1 MNFRNKSEIG
11 KRVMTD
17 NQVKAKLYESMSV
30 KSGQREKNRTYTLEI
45 ICRFAP
51 TLAYRMPVSRVKTI
65 IVTACAFVTG
75 KRNRNI

>member
-30 KSGQREKNRTYTLEI
+30 KSGQRKNSTYTFEI

-51 TLAYRMPVSRVKTI
+51 TLAYRTPVSRVKTI